1 MEVAEIGESPQRRK
15 AAAESQKEDRE
26 EMSNGNLGSKVF
38 RIVSLV
44 SSKET
49 MESTIKALLV
59 ISVLESWDYWG
70 MNEELREPPKK
81 GAD

>member
-1 MEVAEIGESPQRRK
+1 
-15 AAAESQKEDRE
+15 
-26 EMSNGNLGSKVF
+26 
-38 RIVSLV
+38 
-44 SSKET
+44 

-59 ISVLESWDYWG
+59 ISALESWDYWG